1 MKNFTLSVATV
12 LAMSTFAIAGGDIA
26 PVEPMVEEVVQAS
39 DSGFYI
45 GGAYSLANSQY
56 DHSQNYGYTDGTD
69 YLNTWS
75 YEYDSNAYMLQAGYK
90 FNQYI
95 AIEGRYWGSMD
106 SYQYDGAYYID
117 GQLVDNYYGYS
128 DGDWSAWGIYAKPM
142 YPVTESFDVYALLG
156 YGNVSVDDNWY
167 YNQGGILDEN
177 VFQWGIGASYD
188 ITENASVFIDYV
200 QLCDGENGNSYVP
213 VDSGYDYNTYNV
225 DVSIYTVNI
234 GISYKF

>member
-12 LAMSTFAIAGGDIA
+12 LAMSTFAMAGGDIA
-26 PVEPMVEEVVQAS
+26 PVEPMVEEVVPAS

-45 GGAYSLANSQY
+45 GGAFSLANSQY

-69 YLNTWS
+69 YLNTWN

-106 SYQYDGAYYID
+106 SYQYDGANYVD

-156 YGNVSVDDNWY
+156 YGNVSIDDNWY
-167 YNQGGILDEN
+167 NNNTLLDAD
-177 VFQWGIGASYD
+177 VFQWGIGASYS
-188 ITENASVFIDYV
+188 ITENTSVFIDYV
-200 QLCDGENGNSYVP
+200 QLCDGESGASYVP
-213 VDSGYDYNTYNV
+213 VDSGYDYDTYTS
-225 DVSIYTVNI
+225 DVSLYTVNI